1 MDHCHKSIVCLNH
14 FIPIQRPIII
24 NCSNLTIRPDA
35 MSIVSEFGM
44 LNLLVIALSK
54 MFPYLYERYVAQY
67 SPIPY
72 INLNCYDLLFIGW
85 LLLLMHY
92 NRSYAAPYRDIAL
105 CYCITCWISQ
115 FVFCCCR
122 KTRTSCI
129 YYSHTEQ
136 QQAGE
141 KWKKKLRIGFVF
153 NRIWYKYDFNKIIT
167 RQCEMSWRFLVR
179 SFRFGS
185 NCIFV

>member
-105 CYCITCWISQ
+105 LLYYLLNLAVCVLLLPQNSNQ
-115 FVFCCCR
+115 LHLLLAH
-122 KTRTSCI
+122 RTA
-129 YYSHTEQ
+129 TGWREV
-136 QQAGE
+136 
-141 KWKKKLRIGFVF
+141 KKKTS
-153 NRIWYKYDFNKIIT
+153 NRFCVQSYMIQI
-167 RQCEMSWRFLVR
+167 
-179 SFRFGS
+179 
-185 NCIFV
+185 

>member
-141 KWKKKLRIGFVF
+141 KWKKKTS
-153 NRIWYKYDFNKIIT
+153 NRFCVQSYMIQIWF
-167 RQCEMSWRFLVR
+167 Q
-179 SFRFGS
+179 
-185 NCIFV
+185 